1 MGLSLIEFPSAWE
14 SDVNPT
20 AVRPA
25 RVAVWTAILAI
36 VCFAALPGCRKKAAA
51 GAPPPPEV
59 SVLSVQKQTIP
70 AVYEWV
76 AEAAASKS
84 VQVRAQVSGVIVER
98 PYVEGTDV
106 PKGKVLYRIDPRTYQ
121 ANYESAKA
129 RLAESE
135 AQFANAERTLNR
147 LKPLLDE
154 RAVAQQDVD
163 NAQAAYDQ
171 GRAAVLD
178 ARAAVD
184 AAKKNYDDT
193 FVRSEITGRAG
204 RAIMEVGALTSGSG
218 DQLTT
223 VDQVDPIYVY
233 FNPSDQFV
241 LQWRRDV
248 AAKRLI
254 LPKGVL
260 DVQATLA
267 DGSIFGQTGKLN
279 FIAATLQ
286 PNTSALQLRAEFPN
300 PQHTLLPG
308 QFVRVRVLGLK
319 RNDAILVPQRAVQ
332 QGLNGPFV
340 YTLAD
345 SNKVSARPVTATDWQ
360 GTQWIIDE
368 GLKPGDKVIV
378 DGAQKIR
385 PDSPVRTV
393 AYDPKSDSTLAE
405 RPDTTVIAPPS
416 AAPPIQVKPELGE
429 RR

>member
-1 MGLSLIEFPSAWE
+1 MS
-14 SDVNPT
+14 PT
-20 AVRPA
+20 ATRT
-25 RVAVWTAILAI
+25 AVMSTVIVVIVGLA
-36 VCFAALPGCRKKAAA
+36 ASLLGCGKKAAPA
-51 GAPPPPEV
+51 APPPPEV
-59 SVLSVQKQTIP
+59 SVLTVQREIIP
-70 AVYEWV
+70 ALYDWV
-76 AEAAASKS
+76 AQAAASKS
-84 VQVRAQVSGVIVER
+84 VQVRSQVSGVIVER

-129 RLAESE
+129 RLAETE

-147 LKPLLDE
+147 LKPLLEE

-178 ARAAVD
+178 AKAAVD
-184 AAKKNYDDT
+184 AARKNYDDT
-193 FVRSEITGRAG
+193 YVRSEIKGRAG
-204 RAIMEVGALTSGSG
+204 RAIMEVGALTSGPTE
-218 DQLTT
+218 QLTT

-248 AAKRLI
+248 ASKRLV

-267 DGSIFGQTGKLN
+267 DGSVFKQTGKLD
-279 FIAATLQ
+279 FVAAGLQ
-286 PNTSALQLRAEFPN
+286 ANTGALQLRAEFPN

-308 QFVRVRVLGLK
+308 QFIRVRILGLK
-319 RNDAILVPQRAVQ
+319 RNGAILVPQRAVQ
-332 QGLNGPFV
+332 QGLNGPFL
-340 YTLAD
+340 YTLSD
-345 SNKVSARPVTATDWQ
+345 INKVSARPVSATAWQ
-360 GTQWIIDE
+360 GTQWIIED

-378 DGAQKIR
+378 DGTQKIR
-385 PDSPVRTV
+385 PEAAVRPV
-393 AYDPKSDSTLAE
+393 AYDPKSDTTLAV
-405 RPDTTVIAPPS
+405 RGDTAIFADPS
-416 AAPPIQVKPELGE
+416 AAPPIQARPRSRPQPQPGE

>member
-1 MGLSLIEFPSAWE
+1 
-14 SDVNPT
+14 VNPT

-25 RVAVWTAILAI
+25 RLAVWTAILGI
-36 VCFAALPGCRKKAAA
+36 VCFAALLGCRKKAAPA
-51 GAPPPPEV
+51 APPPPEV
-59 SVLSVQKQTIP
+59 SVLPVQQQTIP
-70 AVYEWV
+70 ALYDWV
-76 AEAAASKS
+76 AQAAASKS

-135 AQFANAERTLNR
+135 ATFANAERTLNR

-163 NAQAAYDQ
+163 NAQASYDQ
-171 GRAAVLD
+171 SRAAVLD

-204 RAIMEVGALTSGSG
+204 RAIMEVGALTSGSA

-241 LQWRRDV
+241 LQWRRDI

-254 LPKGVL
+254 LPRGVL

-279 FIAATLQ
+279 FIAVELQ
-286 PNTSALQLRAEFPN
+286 TNTSALQLRAVFPN

-308 QFVRVRVLGLK
+308 QFVRVRILGLK
-319 RNDAILVPQRAVQ
+319 RTGAILVPQRAVQ

-340 YTLAD
+340 YVLAD
-345 SNKVSARPVTATDWQ
+345 SNKVSARPVAATDWQ
-360 GTQWIIDE
+360 GTQWIIDD
-368 GLKPGDKVIV
+368 GLRPGDKVIV

-393 AYDPKSDSTLAE
+393 AYDPKSDSTLAA
-405 RPDTTVIAPPS
+405 RHDTTIIAPPS
-416 AAPPIQVKPELGE
+416 APPPIQPRPELGE

>member
-1 MGLSLIEFPSAWE
+1 MALRPSSGVWPVMLGIAGL
-14 SDVNPT
+14 
-20 AVRPA
+20 
-25 RVAVWTAILAI
+25 VAL
-36 VCFAALPGCRKKAAA
+36 LPGCRKKAAPA
-51 GAPPPPEV
+51 APPPPQV
-59 SVLSVQKQTIP
+59 SVLTIQPQTIP
-70 AVYEWV
+70 AVFEWV
-76 AEAAASKS
+76 GEAAASKS
-84 VQVRAQVSGVIVER
+84 VQVRSQVSGVIVER

-135 AQFANAERTLNR
+135 AQFANAERTLTR
-147 LKPLLDE
+147 LKPLLEE

-184 AAKKNYDDT
+184 AAKKNYDDS
-193 FVRSEITGRAG
+193 FVRSEISGRAG

-223 VDQVDPIYVY
+223 VEQVDPVYVY
-233 FNPSDQFV
+233 FSPSDQFV
-241 LQWRRDV
+241 LQWRRDI
-248 AAKRLI
+248 ASKRLV

-267 DGSIFGQTGKLN
+267 DGSIFGSTGKLN
-279 FIAATLQ
+279 FVDLTLQ
-286 PNTSALQLRAEFPN
+286 PSTAALQLRAEFPN

-308 QFVRVRVLGLK
+308 QFVRVHILGLK
-319 RNDAILVPQRAVQ
+319 RNGAILVPQRAVQ

-340 YTLAD
+340 YVLTD
-345 SNKVSARPVTATDWQ
+345 SSKVSARPVSATDWQ

-368 GLKPGDKVIV
+368 GLRPGDKVIV

-385 PDSPVRTV
+385 PDAPVRSV
-393 AYDPKSDSTLAE
+393 AYDPQSDTTLAA
-405 RPDTTVIAPPS
+405 RKDSAVIAPPS
-416 AAPPIQVKPELGE
+416 AAPPIQNRKPQLGE

>member
-1 MGLSLIEFPSAWE
+1 ML
-14 SDVNPT
+14 
-20 AVRPA
+20 AVA
-25 RVAVWTAILAI
+25 CL
-36 VCFAALPGCRKKAAA
+36 AALLLGCRKKTAP

-59 SVLSVQKQTIP
+59 SVLTVQQQTIP
-70 AVYEWV
+70 ALFEWV

-84 VQVRAQVSGVIVER
+84 VQVRSQVSGVILER

-106 PKGKVLYRIDPRTYQ
+106 RKGKVLYRIDPRTYQ

-147 LKPLLDE
+147 LKPLLAE

-184 AAKKNYDDT
+184 AAKKDYDDT
-193 FVRSEITGRAG
+193 FVRAEIGGRAG
-204 RAIMEVGALTSGSG
+204 RAIMEVGALTSGSA

-241 LQWRRDV
+241 LQWRRDI

-254 LPKGVL
+254 LPQGVL
-260 DVQATLA
+260 GVQATLS
-267 DGSIFGQTGKLN
+267 DGSVFRHTGKLD
-279 FIAATLQ
+279 FIGVTLQ

-300 PQHTLLPG
+300 PEHTLLPG
-308 QFVRVRVLGLK
+308 QFIRVRILGLK

-340 YTLAD
+340 YVLGD
-345 SNKVSARPVTATDWQ
+345 SNKVSARPVAASDWQ
-360 GTQWIIDE
+360 GIQWIIDD
-368 GLKPGDKVIV
+368 GLRPGDKVIV

-385 PDSPVRTV
+385 PDSPVRPV
-393 AYDPKSDSTLAE
+393 AYDPTSDSTLAA
-405 RPDTTVIAPPS
+405 RPDTTIIAPPS
-416 AAPPIQVKPELGE
+416 APPPIRPATAPGE

>member
-1 MGLSLIEFPSAWE
+1 MLGMAGL
-14 SDVNPT
+14 
-20 AVRPA
+20 
-25 RVAVWTAILAI
+25 
-36 VCFAALPGCRKKAAA
+36 AALLPGCRKKAPP
-51 GAPPPPEV
+51 GAPPPPQV
-59 SVLSVQKQTIP
+59 SVLTVQPQTIP
-70 AVYEWV
+70 ALFEWV
-76 AEAAASKS
+76 GQAAASKS
-84 VQVRAQVSGVIVER
+84 VQVRSQVSGVIVER

-129 RLAESE
+129 RQAESE

-193 FVRSEITGRAG
+193 FVRSEIRGRAG
-204 RAIMEVGALTSGSG
+204 RAIMEVGAVTSGSG
-218 DQLTT
+218 DELTT
-223 VDQVDPIYVY
+223 VEQVDPVYVY
-233 FNPSDQFV
+233 FSPSDQFV

-248 AAKRLI
+248 AAKRLV

-267 DGSIFGQTGKLN
+267 DGSIFGPTGKLN
-279 FIAATLQ
+279 FVDLTLQ
-286 PNTSALQLRAEFPN
+286 PSTAALQLRAEFPN

-319 RNDAILVPQRAVQ
+319 RNGAILVPQRAVQ

-340 YTLAD
+340 YVLGD
-345 SNKVSARPVTATDWQ
+345 SANVSARPVSATDWQ

-368 GLKPGDKVIV
+368 GLRAGDKVVV

-385 PDSPVRTV
+385 PDAPVRSV
-393 AYDPKSDSTLAE
+393 AYDPKSDTTLAA
-405 RPDTTVIAPPS
+405 RSDSNVIAPAS
-416 AAPPIQVKPELGE
+416 AAPPIQTPKPQLGE

>member
-1 MGLSLIEFPSAWE
+1 MEC
-14 SDVNPT
+14 DVNPT

-25 RVAVWTAILAI
+25 SPVVWTAILGIA
-36 VCFAALPGCRKKAAA
+36 CLAALLGCRKKAAP

-59 SVLSVQKQTIP
+59 SVLTVRQQTIP
-70 AVYEWV
+70 ALYEWV
-76 AEAAASKS
+76 AQAAASKS

-129 RLAESE
+129 RLAETE

-147 LKPLLDE
+147 LKPLLAE

-171 GRAAVLD
+171 SRAGVLD
-178 ARAAVD
+178 ARAEVD
-184 AAKKNYDDT
+184 AAKKSYDDT

-204 RAIMEVGALTSGSG
+204 RAIMEVGALTSGSA

-279 FIAATLQ
+279 FVAVSLQ

-340 YTLAD
+340 YVLAD
-345 SNKVSARPVTATDWQ
+345 SNKVSARPVGATDWQ
-360 GTQWIIDE
+360 GTQWLIDN
-368 GLKPGDKVIV
+368 GLRPGDKVIV
-378 DGAQKIR
+378 DGVQKIR
-385 PDSPVRTV
+385 PEASVRPV
-393 AYDPKSDSTLAE
+393 AYDPKSDSTLAV
-405 RPDTTVIAPPS
+405 RRDSTVIAPPS
-416 AAPPIQVKPELGE
+416 AAPPIQGRPELGE